1 VEDLRRYARRLSG
14 PLLDRID
21 LYVRVDRVSADELEH
36 PGTGESSTLVRAR
49 VASARA
55 LAQARAGVESARM
68 PVASLAELC
77 RPTAGARRTLVM
89 AVDRLGLSA
98 RGFHRALR
106 VARTIADLDGD
117 ERVDEQHVR
126 EALGLRHLPLR
137 PDDQAGAA

>member
-1 VEDLRRYARRLSG
+1 VRRYARRLSG

-21 LYVRVDRVSADELEH
+21 LYVRVDRVGAGELEDA
-36 PGTGESSTLVRAR
+36 PAGEPSALVRERVAAAR
-49 VASARA
+49 TLGQTRAGVASAHLR
-55 LAQARAGVESARM
+55 
-68 PVASLAELC
+68 VADLPGLC
-77 RPTAGARRTLVM
+77 RPTAGARRTLAM

-137 PDDQAGAA
+137 PDDEAGAA

>member
-36 PGTGESSTLVRAR
+36 PGTGESSALVRAR

-55 LAQARAGVESARM
+55 LAQARAGVESARL

-77 RPTAGARRTLVM
+77 RPTAAARRTLVM